1 MRNGIAMGI
10 IPWLGKPWNQ
20 KFNFWFLH
28 HTCFGTYHRSLFEK
42 PRLGLNPPL
51 QLPQIGQLL
60 IAHLGC
66 IFHHISSTLK
76 WTNEFLCDQPMDR
89 LCWKFWSIP
98 MAWTSQPSRSRA
110 CYVDRSLESWL
121 REIPKWSNISG
132 ELKRWSSIPITS
144 DPLLF
149 RINHYESTINGY
161 TMWSFAQISG

>member
-10 IPWLGKPWNQ
+10 ILWLGKPRNQ

-66 IFHHISSTLK
+66 IFNHISSTLK
-76 WTNEFLCDQPMDR
+76 WTNELLCDQPMDR

-98 MAWTSQPSRSRA
+98 MGWTSRSLA

-121 REIPKWSNISG
+121 REIPKWSRWV
-132 ELKRWSSIPITS
+132 KRWSSIPITS
-144 DPLLF
+144 EPLL
-149 RINHYESTINGY
+149 IHY
-161 TMWSFAQISG
+161 